1 MKSERSVAA
10 AVDVLR
16 RTRTTDRVCVAAFA
30 TRRIAA
36 VRRALGDGLC
46 TAFGP
51 GALASLRLA
60 GRARHRGAGCIEAP
74 ARLGRRRVVD
84 ARFVAAAHRLGLPV
98 IAYTVDNPA
107 EMRALLDL
115 GVDGLM
121 SDRADL
127 LRDVLRARGQWP

>member
-51 GALASLRLA
+51 GAIASLRLA
-60 GRARHRGAGCIEAP
+60 GRARHRGARLHRDAGP
-74 ARLGRRRVVD
+74 ARSAPHRRRPLR
-84 ARFVAAAHRLGLPV
+84 ARSPPARLPV
-98 IAYTVDNPA
+98 IAYTVDDPA

-121 SDRADL
+121 TDRADL
-127 LRDVLRARGQWP
+127 LRDVLRERGQWP